1 MKGTHAVVIGG
12 SMAGLSAGRV
22 LSDYFDRVTVIDR
35 DAYPD
40 GAIERPGVPQS
51 RHVHALLARGRKE
64 LEAMFPGFDQV
75 MRDGGAHELD
85 FASSFATLRPTGWAE
100 RINNHLP
107 VFFASRTLIES
118 AVRGLFRKLPNVT
131 LLERTTVTSLVAV
144 RHNTPKVTSV
154 QVTPLDGGASTLL
167 EADLIVD
174 ASGRASKAPEWL
186 RELGL
191 APPAETVVDSFSGYS
206 SRWFK
211 APEPEQLPPD
221 WWWKGV
227 WIDLKLPEN
236 TFAGVLFPV
245 EHGRWLVT
253 IAGVAKNYPPNDEA
267 GFMAALH
274 QLRSPIIGEMVRFAE
289 PISPVYSNRAMA
301 NRFRHYEQWQERL
314 DGFLAL
320 GDAACAFNPVYG
332 QGMTTGAISATILRD
347 CLNQYGPT
355 SLDLPRQFFRA
366 QARFQQHPWGLATG
380 ADFRFPTTEGQRP
393 RVSHLISPYMETLFR
408 AGDDDPVIRHQVGYV
423 LNLLKLPPAL
433 FAPHIVARV
442 VWWALKR
449 KLTGKAEAERS
460 ISAMPPALASIG

>member
-1 MKGTHAVVIGG
+1 
-12 SMAGLSAGRV
+12 MAGLSAGRV
-22 LSDYFDRVTVIDR
+22 LSDYFDHVTVIDR
-35 DAYPD
+35 DAYPE
-40 GAIERPGVPQS
+40 GAVERPGVPQS

-64 LEAMFPGFDQV
+64 IDAMFPGFSQV

-85 FASSFATLRPTGWAE
+85 FASTFATLRPTGWAQ
-100 RINNHLP
+100 RLNNHLE

-118 AVRGLFRKLPNVT
+118 SVRGIFRKLPNVT
-131 LLERTTVTSLVAV
+131 LLERTTVTSLVAA
-144 RHNTPKVTSV
+144 RHGVATVTGV
-154 QVTPLDGGASTLL
+154 QITPLDGGASTLL
-167 EADLIVD
+167 EADLVVD

-191 APPAETVVDSFSGYS
+191 TPPAETVVDSFSGYS

-211 APEPEQLPPD
+211 APAPEQLPCD

-227 WIDLKLPEN
+227 WIDIKLPEN
-236 TFAGVLFPV
+236 TLAGVLFPV

-253 IAGVAKNYPPNDEA
+253 IAGVSKNYPPRDEA

-274 QLRSPIIGEMVRFAE
+274 QLRSPLIGEMVRLAE
-289 PISPVYSNRAMA
+289 PLSPVYSNRAMA

-332 QGMTTGAISATILRD
+332 QGMTTGTVSASILRD
-347 CLNQYGPT
+347 CLKQHGPT
-355 SLDLPRQFFRA
+355 HPDLPRQFFHA

-408 AGDDDPVIRHQVGYV
+408 AGDDDPVIRRQVGHV

-442 VWWALKR
+442 AWWALKR
-449 KLTGKAEAERS
+449 KLKGTGEVERPV
-460 ISAMPPALASIG
+460 SAMPPVLASVG